1 MNTRS
6 NRSAFMN
13 SVKLLCLCVLCI
25 ILVAGLWPFH
35 APKNQVHWREH
46 ENGLGFGRFGS
57 LVSAGAF
64 RENGVSNDESG
75 SLEIWVEPGNLQD
88 QHAILSFDGSEH
100 PGSPFSL
107 RQNKDAL
114 RVQRHNIDS
123 RGTSR
128 TVWFDVRGA
137 FRDKKP
143 VLVTISLGKQ
153 ETSVYL
159 DGVMAQ
165 ASSISGSSTNNLTG
179 RLIVANSPHA
189 SDSWPG
195 RICGLAIYHRELTL
209 EQVAQHYEDWIRN
222 QQPALVQDEAP
233 VALYL
238 FNERSGNM
246 AHNQLD
252 PETDLTIPL
261 HYFVLHQT
269 FLASVLHDYR
279 ATWSYWKDVGVNIAG
294 FLPFGFCF
302 VAYFS
307 SVRTIK
313 HAATTTIALGFV
325 ISLTIEVLQA
335 FLPTRSSGSTDL
347 ITNTLGTALGVMFY
361 RWSLTQNWFAEI
373 RRYDSS
379 EDCLERTPE
388 LEAVSAESD
397 LVETSTSV

>member
-1 MNTRS
+1 
-6 NRSAFMN
+6 MN
-13 SVKLLCLCVLCI
+13 SVKLLCLGVLCI

-35 APKNQVHWREH
+35 VPKNQVHWREH
-46 ENGLGFGRFGS
+46 ENGLDFGRFGS

-64 RENGVSNDESG
+64 RENGTSNDEG
-75 SLEIWVEPGNLQD
+75 TLEIWLEPGNLQD
-88 QHAILSFDGSEH
+88 QHAILSFDDSVH

-123 RGTSR
+123 RGTFR
-128 TVWFDVRGA
+128 TAWFDVRGA

-159 DGVMAQ
+159 DGVMAK
-165 ASSISGSSTNNLTG
+165 ASSMSGSSTNNLTG
-179 RLIVANSPHA
+179 RLIVANSPHV

-195 RICGLAIYHRELTL
+195 RIYGLAIYHRELTP
-209 EQVAQHYEDWIRN
+209 EQVAQHDEDWVRN
-222 QQPALVQDEAP
+222 QRPALARDEAP

-238 FNERSGNM
+238 FNERSGNV
-246 AHNQLD
+246 AHNQLN
-252 PETDLTIPL
+252 PETDLTIPVD
-261 HYFVLHQT
+261 YFVLHQT
-269 FLASVLHDYR
+269 FLASVVHDYR

-307 SVRTIK
+307 SGRMIK
-313 HAATTTIALGFV
+313 YAATTTIALGFV
-325 ISLTIEVLQA
+325 TSLTIEVLQA
-335 FLPTRSSGSTDL
+335 FLPTRSSGATDL

-361 RWSLTQNWFAEI
+361 RWSLTQRWLAEI
-373 RRYDSS
+373 RQCDSS
-379 EDCLERTPE
+379 GDSLEPTPA